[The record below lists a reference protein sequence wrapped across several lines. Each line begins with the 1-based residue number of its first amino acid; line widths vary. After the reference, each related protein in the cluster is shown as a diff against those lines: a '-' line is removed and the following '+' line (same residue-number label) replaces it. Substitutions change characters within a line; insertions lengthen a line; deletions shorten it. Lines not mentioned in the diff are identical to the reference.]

1 MVAKY
6 WLFFLLKTV
15 DAAEEERY
23 VDVREITKVQSFDLI
38 CHSTVGNPVSS
49 PRLYPVVIRII
60 RITRNNNGGFDTM
73 EKFLNEYINRLRPQ
87 FPGFPEL
94 TAHEIASAFL
104 AFKFGLFTTAVREC
118 NHAISLIPD
127 SRANNALKK
136 ALSIVR
142 ENAHNRENSQFTPN
156 PELGFSEDE
165 KSFLPVVLQ
174 GDSVEDP
181 GTLDLENALVIIW
194 CVALI
199 TSSEDEEAM
208 IEHRTFIVRLLNAHK
223 KALGIS

>member
-1 MVAKY
+1 M
-6 WLFFLLKTV
+6 
-15 DAAEEERY
+15 
-23 VDVREITKVQSFDLI
+23 
-38 CHSTVGNPVSS
+38 
-49 PRLYPVVIRII
+49 IRV
-60 RITRNNNGGFDTM
+60 TRSNNGGFETM
-73 EKFLNEYINRLRPQ
+73 ERFLNEYINRLRPQ

-104 AFKFGLFTTAVREC
+104 AFKFGLFATAIREC
-118 NHAISLIPD
+118 SHAISLIPD

-156 PELGFSEDE
+156 PEPGFSDDE
-165 KSFLPVVLQ
+165 KSFLPVVLS
-174 GDSVEDP
+174 GDTIGDP
-181 GTLDLENALVIIW
+181 GTLDLENALVFIW

-199 TSSEDEEAM
+199 TSPEDEEAM
-208 IEHRTFIVRLLNAHK
+208 IEHRTFIVRVLNAYK